1 MRTALLGYH
10 LRCKN
15 KGTGNMNHEDRMV
28 DIEIKLARQDD
39 MLDELNKLVYRQQ
52 LKIDQLEALC
62 TALARRI
69 KDAADN
75 SNAGQA
81 ANERPPHY

>member
-1 MRTALLGYH
+1 
-10 LRCKN
+10 
-15 KGTGNMNHEDRMV
+15 MNHEDRMV

-39 MLDELNKLVYRQQ
+39 MLDELNKLAYRQQ

-62 TALARRI
+62 AALARRI

-75 SNAGQA
+75 NSNTGQA

>member
-1 MRTALLGYH
+1 
-10 LRCKN
+10 
-15 KGTGNMNHEDRMV
+15 MNHEDRMV

>member
-1 MRTALLGYH
+1 MTQEERLI
-10 LRCKN
+10 
-15 KGTGNMNHEDRMV
+15 
-28 DIEIKLARQDD
+28 DIEIKLTRQDD
-39 MLDELNKLVYRQQ
+39 LLDELNKLVYRQQ

-62 TALARRI
+62 AALAQRI

-75 SNAGQA
+75 SNASQA